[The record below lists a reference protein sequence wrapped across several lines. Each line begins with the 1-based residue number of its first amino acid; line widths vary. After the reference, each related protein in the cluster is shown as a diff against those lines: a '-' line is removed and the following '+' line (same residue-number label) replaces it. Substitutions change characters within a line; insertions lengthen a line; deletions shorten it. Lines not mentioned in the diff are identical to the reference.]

1 MTQGIYQFPSDNV
14 KFNSIEDKLPP
25 FDIEAEE
32 AVLGAIL
39 LDSEAIYR
47 IKDRLK
53 PEHFYVSAHRDIYQA
68 CLRLCKKN
76 ESTDL
81 LRVTSWLSDHG
92 ILARI
97 GGRNKLASVVDS
109 TISSINIDSLATLII
124 EKAVRRDIIKTG
136 DDIKRLGYETEIELP
151 EIVLKLADKVQSI
164 TGLTSVKTKEEL
176 QKARYDRLL
185 THLKLIHTTVPDPA
199 YREYLL
205 LGLAQESA
213 LSPSAL
219 ERIYTKSLT
228 DQCSKLMTYEELQ
241 QAAKTSVREWLM
253 NGLLPKRTTVLLYA
267 DGGVGKTKLVY
278 RLAKNI
284 IQGSNWGDFISTGEK
299 RRILYYQG
307 DEQESDMYEALETM
321 GYTQDE
327 LQSYVRVRF
336 RWNFEQLPILISD
349 LNEFKPH
356 LVVMDSLT
364 FLNRFSFHKEG
375 DMEYARPILELT
387 GLATHYDTTFVLI
400 HHANKS
406 GESRGT
412 TAIRNSVSEVW
423 KLTKDSSNTAT
434 PNDRILE
441 IDKSRSRSSGKK
453 YRLVFNQEDL
463 SFLFLGEDDIQGSPA
478 ELSTRGKILDFFY
491 HHRNIKYEAIEIA
504 HELGIN
510 HNSCRGTLN
519 SLAIDGLIS
528 VQRRP
533 SKANLHYLSYENS
546 DHSTDS
552 CNQNHAQLSD
562 QRLLLSDQR
571 QDNPETFDNAD
582 FEAEQSESIK
592 KLDQRLIS
600 VSDQRRDACPKS
612 NTGDADQP
620 TSKNSEKKS
629 ALPKKISENDD
640 QLDQRRPNDLPHND
654 YGADQAA
661 DQAADQGD
669 QPDHLDQPTPN
680 RQFPFCAENSTAKQ
694 TKLECP
700 RTGLPLPQPFD
711 IIVDGPLGRSVATA
725 TSLRYRE
732 DNRLQVQIEYE
743 FADGK
748 KRTRQGHVGK
758 GKPEVEAIAREEI
771 TRWQNKA
778 LLLPK
783 RRYQVRQ
790 LADDDYIWV
799 NNCRLVKIPNP
810 PVECWYVFEAP
821 TGEQLRV
828 RADDEFKLDS
838 LNE

>member
-1 MTQGIYQFPSDNV
+1 MTQGIYTFPSDNV
-14 KFNSIEDKLPP
+14 KFNSTEDKLPP
-25 FDIEAEE
+25 CNIEAEE
-32 AVLGAIL
+32 AILGAIL
-39 LDSEAIYR
+39 LDPEAIYR

-76 ESTDL
+76 ESTNL
-81 LRVTSWLSDHG
+81 LRVTSWLSDHD

-97 GGRNKLASVVDS
+97 GGRNKLATVVDR
-109 TISSINIDSLATLII
+109 TVSSINVDSLATLVI

-136 DDIKRLGYETEIELP
+136 EDIKHLGHETEAELP
-151 EIVLKLADKVQSI
+151 EIVLRLTEKVQSI
-164 TGLTSVKTKEEL
+164 TSLISVKTKEEL
-176 QKARYDRLL
+176 QKAKYDRLL

-213 LSPSAL
+213 FSSRAL

-228 DQCSKLMTYEELQ
+228 DECSKLMTYEELQ

-267 DGGVGKTKLVY
+267 DGGLGKTKLVY

-284 IQGSNWGDFISTGEK
+284 IQGSSWGAFASTGEK

-327 LQSYVRVRF
+327 LQSHVRVRF

-364 FLNRFSFHKEG
+364 FLNRFSLHKEG

-387 GLATHYDTTFVLI
+387 GLATHHDTTFVLI

-423 KLTKDSSNTAT
+423 KLTKDNSNTAT

-453 YRLVFNQEDL
+453 YRLFFNQEDL
-463 SFLFLGEDDIQGSPA
+463 SFTFLGEDDIIQDNSA
-478 ELSTRGKILDFFY
+478 EFSHVGKILDFFC
-491 HHRNIKYEAIEIA
+491 HHRNIKYEAVEVA

-510 HNSCRGTLN
+510 QNSCRRVLTNLG
-519 SLAIDGLIS
+519 IDGLVS

-533 SKANLHYLSYENS
+533 GKANLFYLSYENS
-546 DHSTDS
+546 DNNTDS

-562 QRLLLSDQR
+562 QRLMLSDQR
-571 QDNPETFDNAD
+571 QDDPETFDNNEL
-582 FEAEQSESIK
+582 EAKQEESIK
-592 KLDQRLIS
+592 KPDQRGDI
-600 VSDQRRDACPKS
+600 RGTITPK
-612 NTGDADQP
+612 P
-620 TSKNSEKKS
+620 
-629 ALPKKISENDD
+629 
-640 QLDQRRPNDLPHND
+640 
-654 YGADQAA
+654 
-661 DQAADQGD
+661 
-669 QPDHLDQPTPN
+669 
-680 RQFPFCAENSTAKQ
+680 
-694 TKLECP
+694 ECP
-700 RTGLPLPQPFD
+700 RTGLPLPPPLD
-711 IIVDGPLGRSVATA
+711 ITVDGPLGRSVATA

-732 DNRLQVQIEYE
+732 DNRLQIQFDYE

-748 KRTRQGHVGK
+748 KRTKQGHVGK

-771 TRWQNKA
+771 TRWQDKA
-778 LLLPK
+778 LLLPT

-790 LADDDYIWV
+790 LADDGYIWI
-799 NNCRLVKIPNP
+799 NNCKIVQVQNP
-810 PVECWYVFEAP
+810 PIQCWYEFETP
-821 TGEQLRV
+821 TGEHLRV

-838 LNE
+838 PGETVG